1 MPYERPGG
9 FADGASKASLAMPL
23 ERPGFAGGAS
33 KASLAMPLERPGFAG
48 GASKASLA
56 MPLERPGGFAGGP
69 SKASLAMPYERP
81 GGLQAGR
88 LSGAL
93 VGREIAVDQRLR
105 ERPLRLDDRDP
116 VPLELS
122 GVHLSGMEVL
132 TLPGQ
137 LVQPGKER
145 LNALGAGRKPHNEG
159 SYRQGDGMVEGR

>member
-1 MPYERPGG
+1 MPYERPG
-9 FADGASKASLAMPL
+9 
-23 ERPGFAGGAS
+23 GFAGGAS

-56 MPLERPGGFAGGP
+56 MPLERPGGLP
-69 SKASLAMPYERP
+69 
-81 GGLQAGR
+81 AGR